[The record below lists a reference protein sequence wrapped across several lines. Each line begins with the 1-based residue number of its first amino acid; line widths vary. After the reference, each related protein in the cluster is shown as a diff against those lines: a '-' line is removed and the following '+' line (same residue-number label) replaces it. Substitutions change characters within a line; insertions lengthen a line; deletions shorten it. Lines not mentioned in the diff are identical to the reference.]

1 MVYALVILLLY
12 EAVARGYAFG
22 HEIFL
27 PRRWRRPPGRI
38 WYSQIDSKES
48 VSDAAQFL
56 AHKGLIKSEFAFIF
70 QSKFYDYDTIYPGTY
85 TLNTSMT
92 SKEILQLLNEKPETE
107 DSAKPAQSGGAKAA
121 EAKTSQG
128 RTSEGENG
136 DSGASGQ
143 ETSPAAAAA
152 SQTVQPQR
160 RETDGKYR
168 LTRLPGPRSGRMP
181 LTPRRPR
188 PMSRPMKARN
198 RRWKADGLRMQQ
210 RMEPND
216 WKMTGLRTTTFPGI
230 QPGQPAGFHRTGSER
245 TGYPS
250 YAGKPQPFRDPGGS
264 PETVAYWR

>member
-1 MVYALVILLLY
+1 MSNRTREINKITTTIIGISVKLMVYALIILLLY

-22 HEIFL
+22 HEIFFAEAVDEA
-27 PRRWRRPPGRI
+27 PGQDMVV
-38 WYSQIDSKES
+38 QIDSKES

-128 RTSEGENG
+128 RTRRHLRLR
-136 DSGASGQ
+136 Q
-143 ETSPAAAAA
+143 LRPR
-152 SQTVQPQR
+152 TVQPQR
-160 RETDGKYR
+160 QRQTGKYR
-168 LTRLPGPRSGRMP
+168 LTRLLGPGQGRMP
-181 LTPRRPR
+181 LTPGKPR
-188 PMSRPMKARN
+188 PMSRPMKART

-216 WKMTGLRTTTFPGI
+216 CK
-230 QPGQPAGFHRTGSER
+230 
-245 TGYPS
+245 
-250 YAGKPQPFRDPGGS
+250 
-264 PETVAYWR
+264 

>member
-1 MVYALVILLLY
+1 MSNRTREINKITTTIIGISVKLMVYALIILLLY

-22 HEIFL
+22 HEIFFAEAVDEA
-27 PRRWRRPPGRI
+27 PGQDMVV
-38 WYSQIDSKES
+38 QIDSKES

-128 RTSEGENG
+128 RTSEKENG
-136 DSGASGQ
+136 DSGASG
-143 ETSPAAAAA
+143 PR
-152 SQTVQPQR
+152 TVQPQR
-160 RETDGKYR
+160 QRQTGKYR
-168 LTRLPGPRSGRMP
+168 LTRLPGPGQGRMP
-181 LTPRRPR
+181 LTPGKPR
-188 PMSRPMKARN
+188 PMSRPMKART

-216 WKMTGLRTTTFPGI
+216 CK
-230 QPGQPAGFHRTGSER
+230 
-245 TGYPS
+245 
-250 YAGKPQPFRDPGGS
+250 
-264 PETVAYWR
+264 